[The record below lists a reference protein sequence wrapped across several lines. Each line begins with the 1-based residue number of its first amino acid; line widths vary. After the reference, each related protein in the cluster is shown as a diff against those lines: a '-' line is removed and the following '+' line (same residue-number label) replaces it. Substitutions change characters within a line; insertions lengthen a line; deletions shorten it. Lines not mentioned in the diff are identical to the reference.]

1 MRSKRLTAVAL
12 LIMALLL
19 TGCGGRAVTDLY
31 VQDIFDVIEGVEGAL
46 FTSSTLLVESPG
58 EDYNDQ
64 LIELLQSNFR
74 DAKNFKTVDEDF
86 TTYISVDVKVPIL
99 TLETYDQMAED
110 EEAIGI
116 VVVDMEDGS
125 AAFGL
130 ALNSTKL
137 DELFS
142 AFAEQLWDSAS
153 IEDFT
158 FGIKL
163 YNDSKGP
170 IFASLQGVYM
180 DDVPVAYEEVYE
192 VARREVV
199 EIRLGDVARD
209 YAYNEGIV
217 VVGVV
222 E

>member
-31 VQDIFDVIEGVEGAL
+31 VQYIFDVIEGVEGTL